1 MELTGMNSSTSCDN
15 LPFELKQR
23 AYLLYWNEQTTE
35 FFLPNTVLLIIYL
48 CIGIIGNLSVI
59 LVYQFRLKKKQ
70 DGRYFVAPL
79 AWMDCIALIVTASLN
94 LTRNTRQVTY
104 PQHGTCK
111 MLIYFSYVTTSSSLY
126 LLAAIALQRYLKICK
141 PFGRQMNLWWKRLSV
156 SLCAAIAIIL
166 YLPVPFFYGVV
177 EVQNP
182 ALGNVTAHK
191 CGVLPT
197 SLSRL
202 KQLRIFQVFGFVGT
216 IATVVI
222 MTVLYSI
229 ITVSIVKQLRKKKR
243 VKMKSEDSSIVIS
256 DATASAYAPKITNPT
271 SVSTSDLDTSVVDTF
286 SKLNVVENK
295 PSSQRDAMKSTF
307 RISFMFMTISI
318 VGFLAYLPS
327 WVFIV
332 IETNNPFFWKRL
344 PVAAFHVCLTL
355 RRMYMINHLA
365 NPFIYG
371 VFDKVFRREIT
382 NMFCKK

>member
-59 LVYQFRLKKKQ
+59 LVFQFRLKKKQ
-70 DGRYFVAPL
+70 DGRYFVTPL

-94 LTRNTRQVTY
+94 LTRNTRQVTF
-104 PQHGTCK
+104 PQHGACK
-111 MLIYFSYVTTSSSLY
+111 MLIYFSYVTTFSSLY

-141 PFGRQMNLWWKRLSV
+141 PFGRQMNLWWKRFSV
-156 SLCAAIAIIL
+156 SLCAAIAIML
-166 YLPVPFFYGVV
+166 YLPALFFYGVV

-191 CGVLPT
+191 CGVLP
-197 SLSRL
+197 SSL
-202 KQLRIFQVFGFVGT
+202 KQLRIVQVFGFFVT
-216 IATVVI
+216 IPTVVI
-222 MTVLYSI
+222 ITVLYSI

-256 DATASAYAPKITNPT
+256 DATASTYAPKITNPT
-271 SVSTSDLDTSVVDTF
+271 SVSTSDLDTSVDKF
-286 SKLNVVENK
+286 SKLNVVKNK
-295 PSSQRDAMKSTF
+295 PSSQKNGMKSTF

-318 VGFLAYLPS
+318 VGFLAYLPT

-344 PVAAFHVCLTL
+344 PVAAFHVCLAL

-382 NMFCKK
+382 KMFRKT